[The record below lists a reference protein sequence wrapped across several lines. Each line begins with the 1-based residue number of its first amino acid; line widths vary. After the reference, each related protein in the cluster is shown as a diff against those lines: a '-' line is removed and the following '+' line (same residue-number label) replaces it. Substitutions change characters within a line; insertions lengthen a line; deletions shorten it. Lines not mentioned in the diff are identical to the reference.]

1 MNELVAATTAPT
13 AGTRPPD
20 WLLRQLPVGLL
31 GEDFFVRFVSLFQAE
46 AETLLAHADNLPH
59 LADPQVTP
67 RAMVRHM
74 ASWIG
79 LPELDASEDL
89 ARHRELLL
97 LGAQALPWRGT
108 RRGLLAMIEALTGQ
122 RATVRDGGGVF
133 ATGELPPDPAWVEI
147 DVNGTGSLD
156 AAAFMSLVRDEIPA
170 HVRCTVRVGGE
181 QIHPPRTGT
190 A

>member
-1 MNELVAATTAPT
+1 MSQLVAPTTT
-13 AGTRPPD
+13 GSRPPD

-67 RAMVRHM
+67 PAMVRHM

-79 LPELDASEDL
+79 LPELDSAEDVE
-89 ARHRELLL
+89 RQREMLL
-97 LGAQALPWRGT
+97 LGARALRWRGT
-108 RRGLLAMIEALTGQ
+108 RRGLAAMIEALTGR

-133 ATGELPPDPAWVEI
+133 AAGELPQDPAWVEI
-147 DVNGTGSLD
+147 DVDGTGSLD
-156 AAAFMSLVRDEIPA
+156 SAAFIALVRDEIPA
-170 HVRCTVRVGGE
+170 HVRYRVRVDGE

-190 A
+190 T